1 MCEVGDFPMDSDKSG
16 CWHRPHPQY
25 ASNIKLLPP
34 SFFNRNRQ
42 NLKWQNAKFRPL
54 LNDHT
59 KKPLGQMVHKVSRPV
74 WYAFRKVRKVATS
87 AEESCR
93 VLLSALTWSNN
104 VGEELDEETWALE
117 KEGGAGVWG
126 AKRSNYWGNPP
137 HCPAAE
143 VIILD
148 FYGAAEENSLRHVQ
162 QNVERNSL
170 CYFITR
176 TEAKI
181 KMVGVMCAK
190 EGYVCYPPAD
200 HHVSPKDNFVCSH
213 FFSSTDHL
221 FPRWVHCCRPFPPK
235 ILLIL
240 LSDC

>member
-1 MCEVGDFPMDSDKSG
+1 
-16 CWHRPHPQY
+16 
-25 ASNIKLLPP
+25 
-34 SFFNRNRQ
+34 
-42 NLKWQNAKFRPL
+42 
-54 LNDHT
+54 
-59 KKPLGQMVHKVSRPV
+59 MVHKVSRPV
-74 WYAFRKVRKVATS
+74 WYAFRKVRKVATP
-87 AEESCR
+87 AEVCCR

-104 VGEELDEETWALE
+104 VGEELDGETWALE

-126 AKRSNYWGNPP
+126 AKRSNYWGNQP

-148 FYGAAEENSLRHVQ
+148 FYGAAIDNSLRHVQ
-162 QNVERNSL
+162 QNVERNYL
-170 CYFITR
+170 CHVTR
-176 TEAKI
+176 TDTKI
-181 KMVGVMCAK
+181 NMVGAMCAK
-190 EGYVCYPPAD
+190 EGCVCYPPAD